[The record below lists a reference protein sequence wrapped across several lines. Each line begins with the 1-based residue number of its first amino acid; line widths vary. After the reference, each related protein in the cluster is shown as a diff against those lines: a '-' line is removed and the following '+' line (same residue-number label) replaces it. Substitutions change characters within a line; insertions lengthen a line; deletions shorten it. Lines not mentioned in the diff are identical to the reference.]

1 MNKQNKVYLNFT
13 ISDITQL
20 LKRREKNIFLFFIE
34 KLYPKATVYI
44 GVAKFNRAYLLHM
57 IIHSFEKIKP
67 WFY

>member
-44 GVAKFNRAYLLHM
+44 GVAKFIKAYLL
-57 IIHSFEKIKP
+57 
-67 WFY
+67 